1 MNCSRDCNSGSD
13 LDGDD
18 SDGSDSDCSDTSDS
32 SDSDD
37 DDDEDEDNDEDEDD
51 EDSTVHIIVDPQNML
66 TSSVTSL
73 MNSEPFL
80 LALHDLEVAV
90 QIHTR
95 VAHVQCGR
103 SN

>member
-1 MNCSRDCNSGSD
+1 MNCSRGCNSDSD

-37 DDDEDEDNDEDEDD
+37 DDDEDEDD
-51 EDSTVHIIVDPQNML
+51 EDSTVHIIVDPQSML

-90 QIHTR
+90 QIILE
-95 VAHVQCGR
+95 
-103 SN
+103 